1 MEEPAKETNHEIEMM
16 QEEERENDDCN
27 PKQLPNTSFL
37 SELNL
42 LMVLFS
48 AFSLLDDERLN
59 YMESKDKNAK
69 DHEAKVCISRMHS
82 NRREVNEVKLMKPS
96 APRIHTTIRDSRY
109 NLGCLSQRFYKF
121 TSEYFTLCSKQSC
134 NFLVI
139 QYQDINYFLF
149 LYVQAWQKNLTKN
162 VYQEKNAGRQ
172 EKKEGKDLYLYC
184 V

>member
-59 YMESKDKNAK
+59 YMESKGKNAK
-69 DHEAKVCISRMHS
+69 DQEAKVCISRIHS

-96 APRIHTTIRDSRY
+96 APRIQTTIRDSRH
-109 NLGCLSQRFYKF
+109 
-121 TSEYFTLCSKQSC
+121 
-134 NFLVI
+134 
-139 QYQDINYFLF
+139 
-149 LYVQAWQKNLTKN
+149 
-162 VYQEKNAGRQ
+162 GRRM
-172 EKKEGKDLYLYC
+172 
-184 V
+184 